1 MLSLNIETK
10 DKAQTYIIYKTVT
23 VIMDIDLLLNLN
35 IVDTSRTKD
44 TQTDQYSDFSIFLKK
59 DERKY
64 ITNCEW
70 VSDCCLT
77 PTQQFSAMS
86 WREQV
91 DCQWDEVRVVLVQQ
105 D

>member
-1 MLSLNIETK
+1 
-10 DKAQTYIIYKTVT
+10 
-23 VIMDIDLLLNLN
+23 MDIELLLNLN
-35 IVDTSRTKD
+35 IIDTSRTKN

-59 DERKY
+59 GERKY

-70 VSDCCLT
+70 VSDCCLA

-91 DCQWDEVRVVLVQQ
+91 DCQWHEVRVVLVQQ

>member
-1 MLSLNIETK
+1 MLSLNIDTK

-64 ITNCEW
+64 ITNCE
-70 VSDCCLT
+70 
-77 PTQQFSAMS
+77 
-86 WREQV
+86 
-91 DCQWDEVRVVLVQQ
+91 
-105 D
+105 

>member
-1 MLSLNIETK
+1 MLSLNIDTK

-64 ITNCEW
+64 IPKTIKLIS
-70 VSDCCLT
+70 VASALS
-77 PTQQFSAMS
+77 TQH
-86 WREQV
+86 
-91 DCQWDEVRVVLVQQ
+91 
-105 D
+105 

>member
-1 MLSLNIETK
+1 
-10 DKAQTYIIYKTVT
+10 
-23 VIMDIDLLLNLN
+23 MDIELLLNLN

-70 VSDCCLT
+70 SAVDRGFELRSGQTKDYTIDICCFCAKHTALRRKT
-77 PTQQFSAMS
+77 
-86 WREQV
+86 
-91 DCQWDEVRVVLVQQ
+91 
-105 D
+105 